1 MHKGVSR
8 LLAGLWLAL
17 LVVASPALTS
27 PAAAREA
34 LASWADG
41 PAKQAVTEFV
51 REVTREGG
59 PKFVPKGERVA
70 VFDNDGTLWVE
81 QPVYTQLRY
90 VLAQVP
96 AVVKKNPELANAE
109 PFRTVL
115 SGDRAAIAKLPL
127 EELGKLVM
135 ATSTG
140 MTPAEFEAQ
149 ADAWMAAA
157 KDSRFGKPY
166 TQLTYAPMREM
177 MDYLRGHGFD
187 VWIVTGGGQDFVRSF
202 ATEAYGV
209 PRDHV
214 IGTAT
219 AVRYGYDAAGKP
231 TLVKEPKVLI
241 NDNDAGK
248 PEAIE
253 LFIGRRPI
261 LAFGNSDG
269 DKQMLEYASSGTP
282 GMSLIVLHDDAAR
295 EYAYGPAAGLPDSKV
310 GTFTQALYDEARA
323 KGWTVISMKDDWKQ
337 VFSDK

>member
-1 MHKGVSR
+1 MRVSMTR

-17 LVVASPALTS
+17 LVVASPV
-27 PAAAREA
+27 AAREA
-34 LASWADG
+34 LASWTDG
-41 PAKQAVTEFV
+41 PTKKAVTEFV
-51 REVTREGG
+51 KEVTREGG

-109 PFRTVL
+109 PFKTVL

-127 EELGKLVM
+127 EDLGKLVM

-149 ADAWMAAA
+149 ADQWLAAA

-177 MDYLRGHGFD
+177 MDYLRAHDFD
-187 VWIVTGGGQDFVRSF
+187 VWIVTGGGQDFVRAF
-202 ATEAYGV
+202 AEETYGV

-214 IGTAT
+214 VGSAT
-219 AVRYGYDAAGKP
+219 AVRYGYTPDGKP
-231 TLVKEPKVLI
+231 TLVKEPKLLI
-241 NDNDAGK
+241 NDDKAGK

-269 DKQMLEYASSGTP
+269 DQQMLEYAASGTP
-282 GMSLIVLHDDAAR
+282 GMSLIVLHDDAKR
-295 EYAYGPAAGLPDSKV
+295 EYAYGPATGLPDSKV
-310 GTFTQALYDEARA
+310 GTFTQALYDEAKA

>member
-1 MHKGVSR
+1 MT
-8 LLAGLWLAL
+8 AFWLAL
-17 LVVASPALTS
+17 LVVASPV
-27 PAAAREA
+27 AAREA

-41 PAKQAVTEFV
+41 PAKKAVTEFV
-51 REVTREGG
+51 KEVTREGG

-109 PFRTVL
+109 PFKTVL

-149 ADAWMAAA
+149 ADAWLAAA

-177 MDYLRGHGFD
+177 MDYLRAHDFD
-187 VWIVTGGGQDFVRSF
+187 VWIVTGGGQDFVRSLRR
-202 ATEAYGV
+202 GGLW
-209 PRDHV
+209 R
-214 IGTAT
+214 
-219 AVRYGYDAAGKP
+219 AARPCRRHGDGGA
-231 TLVKEPKVLI
+231 LWLYARRQA
-241 NDNDAGK
+241 DAGQGAED
-248 PEAIE
+248 PHQ
-253 LFIGRRPI
+253 R
-261 LAFGNSDG
+261 
-269 DKQMLEYASSGTP
+269 Q
-282 GMSLIVLHDDAAR
+282 
-295 EYAYGPAAGLPDSKV
+295 
-310 GTFTQALYDEARA
+310 
-323 KGWTVISMKDDWKQ
+323 
-337 VFSDK
+337 

>member
-1 MHKGVSR
+1 MQGTLTR
-8 LLAGLWLAL
+8 LMTALWLAL
-17 LVVASPALTS
+17 FVVASPA
-27 PAAAREA
+27 AA
-34 LASWADG
+34 LGDPLPSWKDG
-41 PAKQAVTEFV
+41 PTKQAVVDFV
-51 REVTREGG
+51 REVTGEGG
-59 PKFVPKGERVA
+59 AKFVPKGERVA

-109 PFRTVL
+109 PFKTVL

-127 EELGKLVM
+127 EDLGKLVM

-140 MTPAEFEAQ
+140 MSPEAFEAQ
-149 ADAWMAAA
+149 ADAWLAAA

-166 TQLTYAPMREM
+166 TALTYAPMREM
-177 MDYLRGHGFD
+177 LDYLRGHGFD

-202 ATEAYGV
+202 AEETYGV

-214 IGTAT
+214 IGSAT
-219 AVRYGYDAAGKP
+219 AVRFGYAPDGKP
-231 TLVKEPKVLI
+231 TLVKEPKLLI
-241 NDNDAGK
+241 NDDKAGK

-269 DKQMLEYASSGTP
+269 DKQMLEFAASGSP

-295 EYAYGPAAGLPDSKV
+295 EYSYGPAAGLPDSKI
-310 GTFTQALYDEARA
+310 GTFTQGLYDEAKA
-323 KGWTVISMKDDWKQ
+323 KGWKIISMKDDWKR
-337 VFSDK
+337 VFTDK

>member
-1 MHKGVSR
+1 MMQQGFSR
-8 LLAGLWLAL
+8 LLVALWLAL
-17 LVVASPALTS
+17 FVVVS
-27 PAAAREA
+27 PAAA
-34 LASWADG
+34 LGDPLPSWKDG
-41 PAKQAVTEFV
+41 PAKKAVVDFV

-59 PKFVPKGERVA
+59 AKFVPKGERVA

-96 AVVKKNPELANAE
+96 AAVAKNPELANAE
-109 PFRTVL
+109 PFKTVL

-127 EELGKLVM
+127 EDLGKLVM

-140 MTPAEFEAQ
+140 ITPAEFEAQ
-149 ADAWMAAA
+149 ADQWLAAV
-157 KDSRFGKPY
+157 KDSRFGRPY
-166 TQLTYAPMREM
+166 TELTYVPMREM
-177 MDYLRGHGFD
+177 MTYLRSHGFET
-187 VWIVTGGGQDFVRSF
+187 WIVTGGGQDFVRSF

-219 AVRYGYDAAGKP
+219 AVRYGYGPDGKP
-231 TLVKEPKVLI
+231 MLIKEPKVLI

-269 DKQMLEYASSGTP
+269 DKQMLEYAASAAP
-282 GMSLIVLHDDAAR
+282 GMSLIVLHDDAVR

-310 GTFTQALYDEARA
+310 GTFTQGLYDEAKA
-323 KGWTVISMKDDWKQ
+323 KGWTVISMKDDWKK
-337 VFSDK
+337 VFSAK